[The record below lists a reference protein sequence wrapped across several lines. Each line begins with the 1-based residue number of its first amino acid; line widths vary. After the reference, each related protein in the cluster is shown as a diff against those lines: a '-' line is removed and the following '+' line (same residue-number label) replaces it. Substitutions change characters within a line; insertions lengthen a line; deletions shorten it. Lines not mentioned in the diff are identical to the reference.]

1 MIIQVIGKR
10 MEPSH
15 LTLNYIYV
23 LIMQSYLF
31 IALHILQT
39 VQPENHEEPDTL
51 FLIKHHAR
59 LPML

>member
-1 MIIQVIGKR
+1 

-59 LPML
+59 LAML